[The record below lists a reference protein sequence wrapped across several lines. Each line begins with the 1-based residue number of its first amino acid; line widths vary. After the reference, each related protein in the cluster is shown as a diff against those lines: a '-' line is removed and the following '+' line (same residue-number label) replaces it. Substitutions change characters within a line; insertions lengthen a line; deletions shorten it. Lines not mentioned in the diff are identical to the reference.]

1 LQSTHHC
8 TKVFNED
15 KRAHIIF
22 KIIQDFIKPGGGV
35 IKEREI
41 GGKKTKKQ
49 NLKQDIDGE
58 AIPQI
63 QFMEQ
68 TAPIISKIA

>member
-1 LQSTHHC
+1 LQSTHHS
-8 TKVFNED
+8 TKVFNKD

-22 KIIQDFIKPGGGV
+22 KIIQEFIKPGGGV
-35 IKEREI
+35 IKEWEI
-41 GGKKTKKQ
+41 EGKKKH

-63 QFMEQ
+63 QLMEQ
-68 TAPIISKIA
+68 TALFISKIA

>member
-8 TKVFNED
+8 TKVFKKD

-35 IKEREI
+35 IKEWEI
-41 GGKKTKKQ
+41 GGEEKKKQ

-63 QFMEQ
+63 QLMEQ
-68 TAPIISKIA
+68 TALIISKIA